1 MSRSADCRSKTMK
14 WMREP
19 SSCTR
24 IVVIVSA
31 IDSDHIDLMHHGFSC
46 FDNIALVQVEPSD
59 TGADRCVEVHVAGC
73 DYSFLVCGELEE
85 YLLNNLSIGNPCIY
99 QIGRDSWAERC
110 VIDAVEQV
118 KKLARLSYSRRL
130 EALPDLCRRCP

>member
-1 MSRSADCRSKTMK
+1 MSRSADCRSKTLK

-19 SSCTR
+19 SNGTR

-31 IDSDHIDLMHHGFSC
+31 MDSDHIDLMHHGFSC

-59 TGADRCVEVHVAGC
+59 MGAHKCVEVHVAGC

-85 YLLNNLSIGNPCIY
+85 SLLSHLSIGNPCIY
-99 QIGRDSWAERC
+99 QIGQGSWAVRS
-110 VIDAVEQV
+110 VIEAVEQV
-118 KKLARLSYSRRL
+118 KKLARLSYSRL
-130 EALPDLCRRCP
+130 ETSPDICRISP

>member
-1 MSRSADCRSKTMK
+1 MK

-19 SSCTR
+19 SSRTR

-59 TGADRCVEVHVAGC
+59 TGADRCVAVHVAGC

-99 QIGRDSWAERC
+99 QIGQDSWAERS

-118 KKLARLSYSRRL
+118 KNS
-130 EALPDLCRRCP
+130 PD

>member
-1 MSRSADCRSKTMK
+1 MSRSADCRFKTLK

-31 IDSDHIDLMHHGFSC
+31 MDSDHIDLMHHGFSC
-46 FDNIALVQVEPSD
+46 FDNIALVQVEPSGS
-59 TGADRCVEVHVAGC
+59 GAQRCVEVHVAGC

-85 YLLNNLSIGNPCIY
+85 SLLHDLSIGNPCIY
-99 QIGRDSWAERC
+99 QIGQSSWAERS
-110 VIDAVEQV
+110 VIEAVEQV
-118 KKLARLSYSRRL
+118 KKLARLSYSRL
-130 EALPDLCRRCP
+130 ETLPDICRICP